1 MTIYDRISSFYDW
14 LTISERPYRRQAME
28 LLDIQPD
35 EVLLE
40 IGCGTGQTLRE
51 LAPGMGDNGRLIGI
65 DLSPGMIKQAQSNL
79 QEDQATVS
87 FLQGDGLKLP
97 LTTNCCDALFM
108 SFTLELFDI
117 QDQHRL
123 LGEAR
128 RVLKEDGRLAL
139 VTLSAH
145 EQTGASSIYWSLH
158 ELFPEIVDCRPLSA
172 APLLAAAGFSITQ
185 QLNQR
190 MFGLPLT
197 ILLATATNNR

>member
-1 MTIYDRISSFYDW
+1 
-14 LTISERPYRRQAME
+14 
-28 LLDIQPD
+28 
-35 EVLLE
+35 LLE

-51 LAPGMGDNGRLIGI
+51 LAGMMGKGGRLIGL
-65 DLSPGMIKQAQSNL
+65 DLSPGMINQAQSSL
-79 QEDQATVS
+79 QENQAIVS
-87 FLQGDGLKLP
+87 FLQSDGLKLP

-128 RVLKEDGRLAL
+128 RVLKENGRLAL

-158 ELFPEIVDCRPLSA
+158 EMFPKIVDCRPLSA
-172 APLLAAAGFSITQ
+172 APLLAAAGFSTTHQ
-185 QLNQR
+185 ENHS
-190 MFGLPLT
+190 MFGLPLSIFLT
-197 ILLATATNNR
+197 TPIPT